1 MESKSLRL
9 GIISALSPIPLF
21 VFTALWCW
29 MWYFGIGIELLHYE
43 IIPEWILLISVL
55 PLSVSPLLGLVGTV
69 YGIITI
75 REKLSFLGVI
85 LSLLCLLENCA
96 LLYGIIYLG
105 SRF

>member
-1 MESKSLRL
+1 MKSKSLRL

-55 PLSVSPLLGLVGTV
+55 PLSVSPLLGLVGTAC
-69 YGIITI
+69 GIVTI
-75 REKLSFLGVI
+75 RE
-85 LSLLCLLENCA
+85 
-96 LLYGIIYLG
+96 
-105 SRF
+105 R